1 MFFLTNLFDCVTIR
15 HNQREGIRHMDLETA
30 VVKAIEDGGECFE
43 DVLAHVKTNFSA
55 NVDELHVA
63 DMVSEFWEDKMSEGY
78 A

>member
-1 MFFLTNLFDCVTIR
+1 MLWKVNGYTMEMEN
-15 HNQREGIRHMDLETA
+15 A
-30 VVKAIEDGGECFE
+30 VIKAIEDGGEHID
-43 DVLAHVKTNFSA
+43 DVIAHVKTNFSA

>member
-1 MFFLTNLFDCVTIR
+1 
-15 HNQREGIRHMDLETA
+15 MDLETA

-63 DMVSEFWEDKMSEGY
+63 DMVSEFWEDKMSGAY